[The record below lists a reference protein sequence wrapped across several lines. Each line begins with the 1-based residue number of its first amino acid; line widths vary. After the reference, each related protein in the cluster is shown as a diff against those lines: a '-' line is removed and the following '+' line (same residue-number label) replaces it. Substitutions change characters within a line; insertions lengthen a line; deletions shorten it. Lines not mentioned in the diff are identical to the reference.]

1 VTAHPNF
8 DDIFSVMAS
17 ASVGDMTARVPL
29 PTELDED
36 DPASRLA
43 VALNLLLD
51 DLELR
56 TAEVRRIEERL
67 LQAQKMEAIGRLA
80 GGVAH
85 DFNNLLNVIGGYA
98 ELLDQ
103 SLADGGERDMA
114 REISGASERAASLI
128 HQLLAFGRRQI
139 MVPRVLDPSG
149 VIADLAPLIRRTVG
163 EHIEFRTIAPSAEL
177 RVRVDPT
184 QLEQVLINLVA
195 NARDAMPSGGQLT
208 IEVGAVE
215 LDEGYA
221 TSHPEVVPGPH
232 VMIAISDTGAGMA
245 DEVRE
250 RVFEP
255 FFTTRG
261 EGGGTGLGLA
271 TVYGIVKQSGGS
283 INVYSEVGRGTVFK
297 VYLPQVTE
305 PLEVV
310 ARPAEARG
318 DLTGTETI
326 LLAED
331 DAALRAFGV
340 ITLTRAGY
348 TVIEADG
355 GAAALVQA
363 TRHEG
368 TIDLLVTDVVMH
380 GMSGHD
386 LATELQGRQPALRVL
401 YVSGYAENTIVHHG
415 VLDADVAFLA
425 KPFTPTALLR
435 KVREVLRQL

>member
-1 VTAHPNF
+1 
-8 DDIFSVMAS
+8 
-17 ASVGDMTARVPL
+17 
-29 PTELDED
+29 
-36 DPASRLA
+36 
-43 VALNLLLD
+43 
-51 DLELR
+51 
-56 TAEVRRIEERL
+56 
-67 LQAQKMEAIGRLA
+67 
-80 GGVAH
+80 
-85 DFNNLLNVIGGYA
+85 
-98 ELLDQ
+98 
-103 SLADGGERDMA
+103 
-114 REISGASERAASLI
+114 
-128 HQLLAFGRRQI
+128 

-163 EHIEFRTIAPSAEL
+163 EHIEFRTIAASADL
-177 RVRVDPT
+177 HVRVDPT

-195 NARDAMPSGGQLT
+195 NARDAMPTGGQLT
-208 IEVGAVE
+208 IEVGVVE

-221 TSHPEVVPGPH
+221 GAHPEVIPGPH
-232 VMIAISDTGAGMA
+232 VMIAISDTGAGMG

-250 RVFEP
+250 HIFEP

-261 EGGGTGLGLA
+261 EAGGTGLGLA

-297 VYLPQVTE
+297 VYLPLVAE
-305 PLEVV
+305 PLEDV
-310 ARPAEARG
+310 ARPAEGEGGLA
-318 DLTGTETI
+318 GTETI

-331 DAALRAFGV
+331 DAAVRAFGV

-348 TVIEADG
+348 TVIDADG

-363 TRHEG
+363 ARHEG

-380 GMSGHD
+380 GLSGHD
-386 LATELQGRQPALRVL
+386 LAVELARRRPSLRVL

-435 KVREVLRQL
+435 KVHEVLRQP